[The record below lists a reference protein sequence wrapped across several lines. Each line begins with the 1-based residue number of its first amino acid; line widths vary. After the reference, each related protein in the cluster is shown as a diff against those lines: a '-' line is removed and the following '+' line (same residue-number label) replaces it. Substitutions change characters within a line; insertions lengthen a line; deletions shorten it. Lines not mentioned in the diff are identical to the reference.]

1 MKSKDMCLFN
11 MGNEKRPLMEICAG
25 FIFMLLGFLLNW
37 WSKQLVWIE
46 IYPPPIAKKIIEV
59 IPFFFWTLSTLLIV
73 DGVRR
78 MIFQWRQ

>member
-1 MKSKDMCLFN
+1 MRNKDVCLFK

-25 FIFMLLGFLLNW
+25 LIFILLGFLLNW

-46 IYPPPIAKKIIEV
+46 IYPPPIAKKIIDV